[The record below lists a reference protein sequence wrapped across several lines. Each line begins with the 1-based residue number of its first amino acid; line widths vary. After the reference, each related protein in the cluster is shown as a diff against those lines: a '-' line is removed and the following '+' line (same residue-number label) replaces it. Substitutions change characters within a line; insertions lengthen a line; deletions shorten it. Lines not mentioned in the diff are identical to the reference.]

1 MTTSAEAKED
11 LKNGYAKLIV
21 ELGTD
26 FSLERKEGTTEVIRG
41 HVVPMGKEDVAIINA
56 IGVDAV
62 FIHCLSIPPLLK
74 FEKLTAPSG
83 RKYSIEAVHEIY
95 VNNVL
100 VGQKVV
106 AR

>member
-1 MTTSAEAKED
+1 MTNSAEAKQD
-11 LKNGYAKLIV
+11 LKNGYQELVV

-26 FSLERKEGTTEVIRG
+26 FSLERKDGTTEVVRG

-62 FIHCLSIPPLLK
+62 FLHCLSYPALLK

-95 VNNVL
+95 VNNDL